1 MEEENLFEIALGLV
15 PGIGNVLAK
24 HLISYRGSAKNV
36 FQTPKGKLLKIPG
49 IGPKIAEAILSTEVL
64 KKAENELKQAQEK
77 EVSILFYTSPTYP
90 KRLKNILNAP
100 ILLYYKGAADLNSKK
115 ILSIVGTRKAT
126 EYGKNFIES
135 LLKQLQSYPDLLVV
149 SGLAYGIDIC
159 THKVCLK
166 NQIPTVGVMANGLDM
181 VYPYEHKDVA
191 KQMILNGGIL
201 TENRFGSKPDAPKFP
216 ERNRI
221 IAGMSD
227 AVLVVE
233 AAESGGALI
242 TAEIANS
249 YDIEVFALPGNVN
262 QQYSKGCNKLIKE
275 HKAHMITSA
284 EDIIELLNWN
294 KEASSTNKK
303 LTIMLNQN
311 EQIVYDLLKNNH
323 LQIDELS
330 YRSQISMSQIPS
342 VLLEMELKGIIKVLP
357 GQKYCIL

>member
-49 IGPKIAEAILSTEVL
+49 IGPKIAESILSAEVL
-64 KKAENELKQAQEK
+64 KKAESELKLAQEK

-90 KRLKNILNAP
+90 KRLKNILNTP
-100 ILLYYKGAADLNSKK
+100 ILLYYKGSADLNSKK

-126 EYGKNFIES
+126 EYGKNFIEN
-135 LLKQLQSYPDLLVV
+135 LLKQLQTYPDLLVV

-159 THKVCLK
+159 AHKVCLK
-166 NQIPTVGVMANGLDM
+166 NQIAAVGVMANGLDM
-181 VYPYEHKDVA
+181 VYPYEHKEVA
-191 KQMILNGGIL
+191 KQMILNGGLL

-242 TAEIANS
+242 TADIANS

-262 QQYSKGCNKLIKE
+262 LQYSKGCNQLIKE

-294 KEASSTNKK
+294 KEATSTNKK
-303 LTIMLNQN
+303 LTIMLNPN
-311 EQIVYDLLKNNH
+311 EQKVYDLLKSTQ

-342 VLLEMELKGIIKVLP
+342 VLLEMELKGIIKALP